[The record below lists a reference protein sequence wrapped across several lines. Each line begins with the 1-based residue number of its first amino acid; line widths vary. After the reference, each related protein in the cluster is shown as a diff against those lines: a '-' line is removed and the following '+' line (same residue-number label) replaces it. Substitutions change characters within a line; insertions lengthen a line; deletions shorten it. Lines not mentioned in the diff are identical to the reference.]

1 MVTNIVLIVGKK
13 LRRVN
18 MARILSKEERE
29 KIKEAKQKERLLN
42 GYIAGAVAHMTPKRR
57 SKKMRGGV
65 E

>member
-1 MVTNIVLIVGKK
+1 
-13 LRRVN
+13 

-29 KIKEAKQKERLLN
+29 RVKEAKQKERLLN
-42 GYIAGAVAHMTPKRR
+42 GYIAGAVARMTPKRC